1 MHPAAN
7 ASSLAPGDI
16 GVGMDF
22 FMSASGGEVG
32 TFALGLVIAG
42 VVGGLLA
49 GLLGVGGGIVIV
61 PVLYHVMDLMGIDPN
76 VRMHIAVGTS
86 LATIIPTSLSSLR
99 SHNKKGAVDW
109 DLLRRWLVPMLVG
122 VLIGSA
128 LAGLAKGQALALF
141 FAIVALPVAVHMAF
155 FGEARK
161 IGDQLPTGIGGFLL
175 PAGIS
180 GVSTMMGIGGGT
192 IGVPAM
198 TLFGVP
204 IHRAVGTASAFGGII
219 SVPGTIGAIIAGWG
233 APHLPPYSLG
243 YVNLLGFILIAP
255 ASYLVAPVGA
265 HLAHTVDKR
274 SLRMV
279 FAFFIAITAAR
290 MLYDALGLHWL

>member
-1 MHPAAN
+1 MM
-7 ASSLAPGDI
+7 LI
-16 GVGMDF
+16 G
-22 FMSASGGEVG
+22 
-32 TFALGLVIAG
+32 I
-42 VVGGLLA
+42 GLLSGFFGA
-49 GLLGVGGGIVIV
+49 LFGVGGGIVIV

-99 SHNKKGAVDW
+99 SHNRKGAVDW
-109 DLLRRWLVPMLVG
+109 DLLRRWLAPMLVG
-122 VLIGSA
+122 VLIGSV
-128 LAGLAKGQALALF
+128 LAGWAKGQVLALF
-141 FAIVALPVAVHMAF
+141 FAVVALPVAIQMAF
-155 FGEARK
+155 FGDTRK
-161 IGDQLPTGIGGFLL
+161 IADALPTGIGGFLL

-192 IGVPAM
+192 VGVPAM

-219 SVPGTIGAIIAGWG
+219 SIPGTIGAIIAGWG
-233 APHLPPYSLG
+233 VPHLPPYSLG

-255 ASYLVAPVGA
+255 ASYLVAPLGA
-265 HLAHTVDKR
+265 HLAHTTDKR